1 MMHGNQLLL
10 QWIRATFVGW
20 ILGIPLIIVLALVG
34 EAAGIGGAQV
44 IVGVGMGAGVGLMQ
58 GRIMRTMLGKLGPW
72 VWSSVVGLGLPFFMA
87 DIAGVVRW
95 DSPYSLYLAVILAG
109 LIVGIFQA
117 FILRS
122 RFHNTGWWVVGSVV
136 GWSMASA
143 TIALADTLS
152 RAHSLRGVWG
162 ALAYLAT
169 VAAGGLV
176 LGIVTGIALVGM
188 LRNRMGHDSVSV
200 LK

>member
-1 MMHGNQLLL
+1 MNERSLHGNQPLR
-10 QWIRATFVGW
+10 QWIRATFAGW
-20 ILGIPLIIVLALVG
+20 ILGIPLIIALALVG
-34 EAAGIGGAQV
+34 EAAGIGGVQV

-58 GRIMRTMLGKLGPW
+58 GRVMRTVLGKFGPW
-72 VWSSVVGLGLPFFMA
+72 FWSSVVGLGLPFFMA

-109 LIVGIFQA
+109 LIVGIIQA
-117 FILRS
+117 FILHS
-122 RFHNTGWWVVGSVV
+122 RFYNTGWWIVGSVV

-143 TIALADTLS
+143 TVALADTLP

-162 ALAYLAT
+162 ALAYLAI

-176 LGIVTGIALVGM
+176 LGIITGISLVRL
-188 LRNRMGHDSVSV
+188 LRHERVA
-200 LK
+200 